1 MLTKT
6 VPARLTVIRGNAIL
20 KLLRDEEGF
29 HDGNVW
35 GPFSFAFVLLLRSL
49 LLPEVLVE
57 LAEIGGEI
65 ISEPDR
71 ILGLQRKRINLAIAR
86 RLGRH

>member
-1 MLTKT
+1 MLTKP
-6 VPARLTVIRGNAIL
+6 VPRLLTVIRGNATL
-20 KLLRDEEGF
+20 RLLRYEEGF

-65 ISEPDR
+65 ISEPGSV
-71 ILGLQRKRINLAIAR
+71 LGFQGK
-86 RLGRH
+86 